1 MVRQYQNMTSW
12 GGKKREK
19 QQDKLWN
26 VPERDE
32 DVIFKKP

>member
-1 MVRQYQNMTSW
+1 MVRQYQNMASW
-12 GGKKREK
+12 GEKKEK